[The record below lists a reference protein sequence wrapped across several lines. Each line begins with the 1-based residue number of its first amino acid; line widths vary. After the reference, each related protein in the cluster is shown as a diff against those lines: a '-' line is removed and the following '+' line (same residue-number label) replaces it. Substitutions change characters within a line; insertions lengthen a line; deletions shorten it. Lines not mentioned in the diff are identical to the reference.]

1 MTNDE
6 ALTIFEESLRKL
18 KIQYDLFFLGIRKL
32 PPTEDRRR
40 LENLVQE
47 LGRSRMRENAA
58 RFRYN
63 TLLGRYNQFKE
74 LWNRQMREREEG
86 PLDFRRRA
94 AAMAEAETPPPSSSE
109 PDALPTPPS
118 TVTGSGGES
127 YVRVSD
133 GSEAGA
139 ARILFEQ
146 ISEAQEKLGKSGLSL
161 QQVENL
167 VASQMEMMR
176 SRHSVQD
183 VGFRVEIVDGKVKL
197 KAKPLAKGS

>member
-40 LENLVQE
+40 LENHVQE

-74 LWNRQMREREEG
+74 LWTRQMREREEG

-94 AAMAEAETPPPSSSE
+94 AAMAETDTPAPSPE
-109 PDALPTPPS
+109 PDARPAPTS
-118 TVTGSGGES
+118 TVTGRGGES

-161 QQVENL
+161 QQVEKL

>member
-32 PPTEDRRR
+32 PPSEDRRR
-40 LENLVQE
+40 LENLVQD
-47 LGRSRMRENAA
+47 LGRSRLRENAA

-63 TLLGRYNQFKE
+63 ALLARFNQFKE

-94 AAMAEAETPPPSSSE
+94 AAMAEAETPPPPP
-109 PDALPTPPS
+109 PDPTPPS
-118 TVTGSGGES
+118 NVTGRGGES
-127 YVRVSD
+127 YVRVSE
-133 GSEAGA
+133 GSEADA

-161 QQVENL
+161 QQVEKL

-183 VGFRVEIVDGKVKL
+183 VGFRVQIVDGKVKL
-197 KAKPLAKGS
+197 KAKPLTKGS

>member
-18 KIQYDLFFLGIRKL
+18 KIQYDLFFLGVRKL
-32 PPTEDRRR
+32 PPSEDRRR
-40 LENLVQE
+40 LETMVQE

-63 TLLGRYNQFKE
+63 TILGRYNQFKE
-74 LWNRQMREREEG
+74 LWTRQMREREEG
-86 PLDFRRRA
+86 PMDFRRRA
-94 AAMAEAETPPPSSSE
+94 AAMAEVEAPPPSERE
-109 PDALPTPPS
+109 PTEPS
-118 TVTGSGGES
+118 TVTGRGGES

-139 ARILFEQ
+139 ARVLFEQ
-146 ISEAQEKLGKSGLSL
+146 ITEAQEKLGKSGLSL
-161 QQVENL
+161 QQVEKL

-197 KAKPLAKGS
+197 KAKPIAKGS

>member
-32 PPTEDRRR
+32 PPSEDRRR
-40 LENLVQE
+40 LENLVQD

-63 TLLGRYNQFKE
+63 TLLARYNQFKE

-94 AAMAEAETPPPSSSE
+94 AAMADAETPTPE
-109 PDALPTPPS
+109 PGDLEVPPS
-118 TVTGSGGES
+118 TVTGRGGES
-127 YVRVSD
+127 YVRVSG

-139 ARILFEQ
+139 ARILFDQ
-146 ISEAQEKLGKSGLSL
+146 ITEAQEKLGKSGLSL
-161 QQVENL
+161 QQVEKL

>member
-32 PPTEDRRR
+32 PPSEDRRR
-40 LENLVQE
+40 LENLVQD

-63 TLLGRYNQFKE
+63 TLLARYNQFKE

-94 AAMAEAETPPPSSSE
+94 AAMAEGDVPPPSTE
-109 PDALPTPPS
+109 PDAPSVAPS
-118 TVTGSGGES
+118 TVTGRGGES

-146 ISEAQEKLGKSGLSL
+146 ITEAQEKLGKSGLSL
-161 QQVENL
+161 QQVEKL

>member
-6 ALTIFEESLRKL
+6 ALAIFEESLRKL

-74 LWNRQMREREEG
+74 LWTRQMREREEG

-94 AAMAEAETPPPSSSE
+94 AAMAEGDKPSPSSE
-109 PDALPTPPS
+109 PDAPSAPPS
-118 TVTGSGGES
+118 TVTGRGGES

-139 ARILFEQ
+139 ARVLFEQ

-161 QQVENL
+161 QQVEKL
-167 VASQMEMMR
+167 VSSQMEMMR